1 MSAGTE
7 CHLGGHRERL
17 DILAQSEILT
27 SDSSSL
33 EARSVVLLLLATAL
47 TEYSNASVVILTS
60 MLS

>member
-27 SDSSSL
+27 SDSSL

-47 TEYSNASVVILTS
+47 TEYCNASVVILTS

>member
-7 CHLGGHRERL
+7 CHLGGHRKRL

-33 EARSVVLLLLATAL
+33 EARSVVLLLLAAAF